1 LESSVIVC
9 RNWNQRN
16 KKLKMETSRRDNR
29 ADLKLNTNIVRDLL
43 IRFIKDETNNAGFTN
58 AVIGISGGVDSAVS
72 ATLTAEALGKDNV
85 LGVMIPYR
93 TSNPKSVE
101 DAKSVIQSSGIRS
114 ELIDISGM
122 VDSYCE
128 ENKITDSLRRG
139 NVMARMR
146 MIVLYDL
153 SAREKALVIGTSNK
167 TEILVGYGTM
177 HGDLA
182 SAINPLGDLYKSQI
196 WQLAEAIG
204 VPKQVIEKAPSA
216 DLWEGQTDE
225 SEMGVTYAKLDA
237 LLYEMIDE
245 RHSDEELEKL
255 EFDSVLIKKV
265 RGMIQKNQ
273 FKRRPPV
280 IAKVSYR
287 TVNIDF
293 RYVRDWGI

>member
-1 LESSVIVC
+1 
-9 RNWNQRN
+9 
-16 KKLKMETSRRDNR
+16 METSQRANR
-29 ADLKLNTNIVRDLL
+29 ADLKLNTKIVRELL
-43 IRFIKDETNNAGFTN
+43 VRFIKDQTTNAGFTK
-58 AVIGISGGVDSAVS
+58 AVVGVSGGVDSAVS
-72 ATLTAEALGKDNV
+72 AVLAAEALGKENV

-101 DAKSVIQSSGIRS
+101 DAKLVIQATGIRS
-114 ELIDISGM
+114 EIVDISKM
-122 VDSYCE
+122 VDGYCGD
-128 ENKITDSLRRG
+128 NKIADPLRRG

-167 TEILVGYGTM
+167 TEILVGYGTQ

-204 VPKQVIEKAPSA
+204 VPQPVIEKTPSA

-225 SEMGVTYAKLDA
+225 KEMGVTYAKLDA

-245 RHSDEELEKL
+245 RHSDEELVKM
-255 EFDSVLIKKV
+255 EFDPPLIKRIRV
-265 RGMIQKNQ
+265 MIQKNQ

-287 TVNIDF
+287 TVNVDF

>member
-1 LESSVIVC
+1 
-9 RNWNQRN
+9 
-16 KKLKMETSRRDNR
+16 MEISRHNDR
-29 ADLKLNTNIVRDLL
+29 ADLKLNSTIVRDLL
-43 IRFIKDETNNAGFTN
+43 VRFIKDQTMNAGFSKG
-58 AVIGISGGVDSAVS
+58 VIGISGGVDSAVS
-72 ATLTAEALGKDNV
+72 AALASEALGKENV

-93 TSNPKSVE
+93 TSNPQSLE
-101 DAKSVIQSSGIRS
+101 DAKRVLEATGIRS
-114 ELIDISGM
+114 ELVDISTM
-122 VDSYCE
+122 VDGYCE
-128 ENKITDSLRRG
+128 EHTITDSLRRG

-167 TEILVGYGTM
+167 TEILVGYGTQ

-182 SAINPLGDLYKSQI
+182 CAINPLGDLYKSQI
-196 WQLAEAIG
+196 WQLAEVLG
-204 VPKQVIEKAPSA
+204 VPKSVIEKAPSA

-225 SEMGVTYAKLDA
+225 TEMGVTYAKLDA
-237 LLYEMIDE
+237 LLFDMIDE
-245 RHSDEELEKL
+245 RHSDEELVNLGFE
-255 EFDSVLIKKV
+255 DSLIRKV

-287 TVNIDF
+287 TVNVDF

>member
-1 LESSVIVC
+1 
-9 RNWNQRN
+9 
-16 KKLKMETSRRDNR
+16 METFQRANR
-29 ADLKLNTNIVRDLL
+29 ANLKLNTKIVRELL
-43 IRFIKDETNNAGFTN
+43 VRFIKDQTTNAGFAK

-72 ATLTAEALGKDNV
+72 AALAAEALGKDNV
-85 LGVMIPYR
+85 LGVIIPYR
-93 TSNPKSVE
+93 TSNPKSAE
-101 DAKSVIQSSGIRS
+101 DARLVIKAAGIQS
-114 ELIDISGM
+114 ELVDISKM
-122 VDSYCE
+122 VDGYCE
-128 ENKITDSLRRG
+128 DNKITDSLRRG

-167 TEILVGYGTM
+167 TEILVGYGTQ

-196 WQLAEAIG
+196 WQLAEEVGI
-204 VPKQVIEKAPSA
+204 PKPVIEKAPSA

-225 SEMGVTYAKLDA
+225 KELGITYAKLDA

-245 RHSDEELEKL
+245 RHSDEELVKM
-255 EFDSVLIKKV
+255 EFDVSLINRV
-265 RGMIQKNQ
+265 RVMIQKNQ

-280 IAKVSYR
+280 IAKVSFR

>member
-1 LESSVIVC
+1 
-9 RNWNQRN
+9 
-16 KKLKMETSRRDNR
+16 METSQRTNR
-29 ADLKLNTNIVRDLL
+29 ADLKLNTKIVRELL
-43 IRFIKDETNNAGFTN
+43 VRFIKDQTTNAGFTK
-58 AVIGISGGVDSAVS
+58 AVIGVSGGVDSAVS
-72 ATLTAEALGKDNV
+72 ATLAAEALGKENV

-101 DAKSVIQSSGIRS
+101 DANLVIQATGIRS
-114 ELIDISGM
+114 ELVEISKM
-122 VDSYCE
+122 VDGYCE
-128 ENKITDSLRRG
+128 GNKITDSLRRG

-167 TEILVGYGTM
+167 TEILVGYGTQ

-182 SAINPLGDLYKSQI
+182 SAINPVGDLYKSQI
-196 WQLAEAIG
+196 WQLAEALG
-204 VPKQVIEKAPSA
+204 VPKSVIEKAPSA

-225 SEMGVTYAKLDA
+225 TEMGVTYAKLDA

-245 RHSDEELEKL
+245 RHSDEELVTLGFE
-255 EFDSVLIKKV
+255 ETLIKKV
-265 RGMIQKNQ
+265 RGMIQQNQ

-287 TVNIDF
+287 TVNVDF

>member
-1 LESSVIVC
+1 
-9 RNWNQRN
+9 
-16 KKLKMETSRRDNR
+16 METSQRTNR
-29 ADLKLNTNIVRDLL
+29 ADIKLNTNIVKELL
-43 IRFIKDETNNAGFTN
+43 VRFIKDQTTNAGFLK

-72 ATLTAEALGKDNV
+72 ATLAAEALGKENI

-101 DAKSVIQSSGIRS
+101 DANLVIQATGIRS
-114 ELIDISGM
+114 ELVDISKM
-122 VDSYCE
+122 VDGYCE
-128 ENKITDSLRRG
+128 EHKITDSLRRG

-167 TEILVGYGTM
+167 TEILVGYGTQ

-182 SAINPLGDLYKSQI
+182 SAINPVGDLYKSQI
-196 WQLAEAIG
+196 WQLAEALG
-204 VPKQVIEKAPSA
+204 VPKSVIEKAPSA

-225 SEMGVTYAKLDA
+225 AEMGVTYAKLDA
-237 LLYEMIDE
+237 LLFEMVDE
-245 RHSDEELEKL
+245 RHSDEELVAMGFE
-255 EFDSVLIKKV
+255 ETLIKKV
-265 RGMIQKNQ
+265 RGMIQQNQ

-287 TVNIDF
+287 TVNVDF